1 MKKLF
6 VALAFIA
13 AVSFMATPSMALVGS
28 PDPVVATNILQPFF
42 LVSFDGNLDTLVAL
56 TNTKSQ
62 GPVGTKRLFYHWT
75 LLDKESN
82 HRANGDLGFS
92 TWDVISLSVRNDLL
106 PLVSDDGLKA
116 LEVDLDGNGVND
128 HWMGYLTYDSLS
140 LDPTKPSTID
150 PLMGQ
155 MYLLNL
161 QAGLASGVILP
172 GREYAPRPVTFDQW
186 IHGGPGWWS
195 VQNSYL
201 GDEWLPPIGTLP
213 FPNFTDYEVFTAF
226 AYATSKARENGY
238 DPHQPDANGNPTVL
252 FPIPEYIRLVP
263 RFFLLNESAETFFF
277 LWTSGN
283 WGRWE
288 QNGQFEPD
296 KYEKVVN
303 VCNEDEV
310 CYSGQIN
317 IPYELN
323 FIDVRRIL
331 PSAWTSPIGGWVDI
345 AWYFDTKQ
353 SPVSGWDYPWYYSA
367 VPLAAE
373 WLGYSYQYAQS
384 PNGSLN
390 WGALFDVHRDVG
402 TFVEG
407 LPLP

>member
-6 VALAFIA
+6 VALSFIA
-13 AVSFMATPSMALVGS
+13 ALVFVSTPSMALVGT
-28 PDPVVATNILQPFF
+28 PDPVTATNILQPFF
-42 LVSFDGNLDTLVAL
+42 LVSFDGNLDTVVTL

-62 GPVGTKRLFYHWT
+62 GAVGPARLFYHWT
-75 LLDKESN
+75 LWDKESN
-82 HRANGDLGFS
+82 HRANGDLKFT
-92 TWDVISLSVRNDLL
+92 TWDVVSISIRNDFL
-106 PLVSDDGLKA
+106 PLVSDAGLKE
-116 LEVDLDGNGVND
+116 LEVDLNGDGVND
-128 HWMGYLTYDSLS
+128 HWMGYITYDSMS
-140 LDPTKPSTID
+140 WDITNPSTID
-150 PLMGQ
+150 PLMGH

-161 QAGLASGVILP
+161 QKGLASGVVLP
-172 GREYAPRPVTFDQW
+172 GRELAQRGAEIDDVL
-186 IHGGPGWWS
+186 HGDGWWMT
-195 VQNSYL
+195 QNSFL

-213 FPNFTDYEVFTAF
+213 FPTFTDFEAFTAF
-226 AYATSKARENGY
+226 AYATSKARENGF
-238 DPHQPDANGNPTVL
+238 DPHTVGQGII
-252 FPIPEYIRLVP
+252 FPIPEYFRLVP
-263 RFFLLNESAETFFF
+263 RFFLLNASAETYFMI
-277 LWTSGN
+277 WTSGN

-296 KYEKVVN
+296 LYEKVVN
-303 VCNEDEV
+303 ICNEDEV

-323 FIDVRRIL
+323 FIDVRTIL
-331 PSAWTSPIGGWVDI
+331 PSSWTSPIGGWVDI

-353 SPVSGWDYPWYYSA
+353 SPIAGYDYPWYYSA

-373 WLGYSYQYAQS
+373 WLGYSYQYAS
-384 PNGSLN
+384 SSNASLN